1 MVRNFLINLFF
12 FIPIWALKVIFIF
25 NKDIKREYVFDVQSK
40 ALLSLMPKFEINKVS
55 NDEIPAIRDLIE
67 KRRVMLKISTG
78 IKKKIKEIK
87 PA

>member
-12 FIPIWALKVIFIF
+12 LVPVWVLKVLFIF
-25 NKDIKREYVFDVQSK
+25 NKDIKRKYIFDIQSK
-40 ALLSLMPKFEINKVS
+40 ALLSLMPKFEIHKIS

-78 IKKKIKEIK
+78 TKKKIER
-87 PA
+87 